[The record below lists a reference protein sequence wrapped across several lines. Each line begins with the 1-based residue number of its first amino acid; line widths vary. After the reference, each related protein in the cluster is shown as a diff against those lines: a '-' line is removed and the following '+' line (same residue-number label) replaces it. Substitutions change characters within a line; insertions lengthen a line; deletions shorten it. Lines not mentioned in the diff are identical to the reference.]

1 MARLIQ
7 TLTLLLLAATVSAF
21 SLAQPPSSSG
31 IKTCAIGSTGVM
43 NVENPVDVGG
53 AIKFNDL
60 AGASSPHWDGKN
72 AYDRRPYDKQS
83 VFCQN
88 GSKTA
93 ARNLRGTCKLA
104 MNTAGGTIKKM
115 VCTG

>member
-7 TLTLLLLAATVSAF
+7 TRYPFIARATVSAF

-60 AGASSPHWDGKN
+60 AGASFHWDGKTLMTV
-72 AYDRRPYDKQS
+72 AHMISKVFFAKMDKNICS
-83 VFCQN
+83 
-88 GSKTA
+88 
-93 ARNLRGTCKLA
+93 LTCA
-104 MNTAGGTIKKM
+104 VPASSR
-115 VCTG
+115 

>member
-7 TLTLLLLAATVSAF
+7 TLALFLLTATMSIF

-31 IKTCAIGSTGVM
+31 IQTCSIGSTGVM

-88 GSKTA
+88 GSKTS
-93 ARNLRGTCKLA
+93 ARNVRGTCKLK
-104 MNTAGGTIKKM
+104 MNDEGGTIKKL
-115 VCTG
+115 VCSG

>member
-1 MARLIQ
+1 MSLKVIKRLVLSDEIQ
-7 TLTLLLLAATVSAF
+7 PLFNTAVPFLLVL
-21 SLAQPPSSSG
+21 SLPCYLCRS
-31 IKTCAIGSTGVM
+31 
-43 NVENPVDVGG
+43 
-53 AIKFNDL
+53 IKFNDL

-88 GSKTA
+88 GSKIS
-93 ARNLRGTCKLA
+93 ARNLRGICKLA